1 MIKCVRNNTLTKEWK
16 MNQKGLEK
24 DPFEGNSTVW
34 NHIVMVHMR
43 GDMIQCRGSENGSKC
58 IDQKDIQDAN
68 KLSYKQKLIVYMPL
82 LLFDFF
88 TLLCSLPS
96 SQGI

>member
-58 IDQKDIQDAN
+58 IDQKDIQEIETIRFLVKMAVN
-68 KLSYKQKLIVYMPL
+68 I
-82 LLFDFF
+82 
-88 TLLCSLPS
+88 TE
-96 SQGI
+96 